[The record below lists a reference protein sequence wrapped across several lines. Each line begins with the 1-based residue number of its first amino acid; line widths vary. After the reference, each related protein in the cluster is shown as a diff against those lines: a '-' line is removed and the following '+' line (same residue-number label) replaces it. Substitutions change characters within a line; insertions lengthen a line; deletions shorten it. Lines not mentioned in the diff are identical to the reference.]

1 MEHGSP
7 GPEHP
12 NDADLLEA
20 LLRRESHPYLTRC
33 PRCAERAETIARD
46 IDPLRG
52 EWAREPFDASF
63 YRRQAAAI
71 QARIAAGEGSRASLV
86 RSLFLAPL
94 PRMAWAAAAVAAVLA
109 IAVGLRGP
117 AFVGRRPAYQGAR
130 SVAGPVERARRVQ
143 DRADDRLLREI
154 DDMLDEDPYD
164 VDLGDG

>member
-1 MEHGSP
+1 MEHTSP

-20 LLRRESHPYLTRC
+20 LLRREPHPHLTRC

-46 IDPLRG
+46 IDPLRS

-71 QARIAAGEGSRASLV
+71 QARIAAGEGTRPSLG
-86 RSLFLAPL
+86 SLFLL

-117 AFVGRRPAYQGAR
+117 GGGGPGPPDPGRR
-130 SVAGPVERARRVQ
+130 SVPGRGQHRAR
-143 DRADDRLLREI
+143 
-154 DDMLDEDPYD
+154 
-164 VDLGDG
+164 G

>member
-1 MEHGSP
+1 MEHTFP
-7 GPEHP
+7 IPEHR

-20 LLRRESHPYLTRC
+20 LLRRESDPHLTRC

-46 IDPLRG
+46 VDPLRS
-52 EWAREPFDASF
+52 ESAREPFEPSF

-71 QARIAAGEGSRASLV
+71 QARIAAGERTRPSL

-94 PRMAWAAAAVAAVLA
+94 PRVAWAAAAVAAVLTV
-109 IAVGLRGP
+109 AVGLSRP
-117 AFVGRRPAYQGAR
+117 SFVGRGPAYQGVHP
-130 SVAGPVERARRVQ
+130 VAGSPDRARLAR

-154 DDMLDEDPYD
+154 DHMLDEDPYD